1 MIKQIDMESIG
12 HFVHSNGNETLTI
25 VLRVALTEEI
35 NTAHMQ
41 TALEKAAQRYPNFH
55 SVLASG
61 GKGLVYELSNDKPVL
76 QDGDKKRKLA
86 SDELHGFPYCVS
98 CEGNMLKL
106 SVHHGITDG
115 YGATEFIKTLLY
127 YYLKECGK
135 PVTADENIRL
145 LEAPY
150 DEAAEEELSHLK
162 YYDRDF
168 KQEQPQFGEVK
179 LFSLP
184 VEFWDEAG
192 KYEFKH
198 FKLSM
203 SVKQAA
209 GFARQCGSSVTA
221 LINAV
226 MCKAFQTAYDLEG
239 KLLINSI
246 TSNFR
251 RLLPSDTLHNFS
263 GWFLSF
269 YTPEMHGM
277 SLAQTAAVMKGMIT
291 RNNTKQNAVKV
302 LSERTAKG
310 LKYREMPFDEIFADK
325 PGNMMEKK
333 AVRQSLGGLITNVG
347 ALGVTESMQPWIEDM
362 ELYIPA
368 ITAPIVF
375 GINSVGD
382 ALTVS
387 VVQSFEDEDIVKAF
401 CKVCDE
407 NGLDVTCR
415 DMGIEVTD
423 TLEKDSVKIL

>member
-25 VLRVALTEEI
+25 VLRVTLTEEI
-35 NTAHMQ
+35 NTAYMQ

-115 YGATEFIKTLLY
+115 YGTTEFIKTLLY

-162 YYDRDF
+162 YYDKDF

-209 GFARQCGSSVTA
+209 GELVKLEEAEIIVSGGRGVGGAKGFEVIRELADALGGAVGASRAAVDSDWIPHVHQVGQTGKTVTPRIYIACG
-221 LINAV
+221 I
-226 MCKAFQTAYDLEG
+226 
-239 KLLINSI
+239 
-246 TSNFR
+246 
-251 RLLPSDTLHNFS
+251 S
-263 GWFLSF
+263 GAIQHLA
-269 YTPEMHGM
+269 GM
-277 SLAQTAAVMKGMIT
+277 SGSDIIIA
-291 RNNTKQNAVKV
+291 NNKD
-302 LSERTAKG
+302 
-310 LKYREMPFDEIFADK
+310 PD
-325 PGNMMEKK
+325 
-333 AVRQSLGGLITNVG
+333 
-347 ALGVTESMQPWIEDM
+347 
-362 ELYIPA
+362 
-368 ITAPIVF
+368 APIFKVASY
-375 GINSVGD
+375 GIVGD
-382 ALTVS
+382 LFEVVPALT
-387 VVQSFEDEDIVKAF
+387 A
-401 CKVCDE
+401 
-407 NGLDVTCR
+407 
-415 DMGIEVTD
+415 EVRK
-423 TLEKDSVKIL
+423 LK

>member
-162 YYDRDF
+162 YYDKDF

-179 LFSLP
+179 LFSL
-184 VEFWDEAG
+184 
-192 KYEFKH
+192 
-198 FKLSM
+198 
-203 SVKQAA
+203 KQAA

-277 SLAQTAAVMKGMIT
+277 SLAQTAAVMKGVIT

>member
-1 MIKQIDMESIG
+1 
-12 HFVHSNGNETLTI
+12 
-25 VLRVALTEEI
+25 
-35 NTAHMQ
+35 
-41 TALEKAAQRYPNFH
+41 
-55 SVLASG
+55 
-61 GKGLVYELSNDKPVL
+61 
-76 QDGDKKRKLA
+76 
-86 SDELHGFPYCVS
+86 
-98 CEGNMLKL
+98 
-106 SVHHGITDG
+106 
-115 YGATEFIKTLLY
+115 
-127 YYLKECGK
+127 
-135 PVTADENIRL
+135 
-145 LEAPY
+145 
-150 DEAAEEELSHLK
+150 
-162 YYDRDF
+162 
-168 KQEQPQFGEVK
+168 
-179 LFSLP
+179 
-184 VEFWDEAG
+184 
-192 KYEFKH
+192 
-198 FKLSM
+198 
-203 SVKQAA
+203 
-209 GFARQCGSSVTA
+209 
-221 LINAV
+221 

-375 GINSVGD
+375 GVNSVGD